1 MQEENAPPAAAAAAA
16 AEQQQEKQGV
26 ETPPTLY
33 GAALGSWV
41 SARACQRPVT
51 PAASSSAERQRSR
64 EQPAVAA
71 VAARQ
76 RSPVFSLVAGSPPSG
91 TAGSFAVTPPLA
103 HQTATG
109 AADGHDCGAKV
120 TAAAE
125 MSAEMVELRR
135 QVAAEGLSTE
145 QLESTLAYL
154 RSTPQPPTRED
165 EERTMRFLSD
175 VVPLEKMTV
184 VTTIF
189 KILYAE

>member
-1 MQEENAPPAAAAAAA
+1 
-16 AEQQQEKQGV
+16 
-26 ETPPTLY
+26 
-33 GAALGSWV
+33 
-41 SARACQRPVT
+41 
-51 PAASSSAERQRSR
+51 
-64 EQPAVAA
+64 
-71 VAARQ
+71 
-76 RSPVFSLVAGSPPSG
+76 
-91 TAGSFAVTPPLA
+91 
-103 HQTATG
+103 
-109 AADGHDCGAKV
+109 
-120 TAAAE
+120 